1 MQGYNLA
8 RGKIENFNR
17 LKWIPKLV
25 YLLAIVIL
33 IGLFRLH
40 VRGALLAIIISNLL
54 TISIYLRI
62 SRFTFPVFKVG
73 KTPLKV
79 IKSLV
84 SYGSLYALAFL
95 VTRLNHKIDILLLKR
110 MCDLAEVGYY
120 SLGANLAETIWQVPI
135 AVGVV
140 LMTKSATHGNQK
152 LVTRQVCS
160 TLRVSILVVLGAA
173 IILYAIAPQLVS
185 FLFGERYSPSVPI
198 VRTILPGIL
207 FFVILKI
214 INSQFIGTGKPH
226 LTMIALIPALF
237 LNIILNLLFIPVY
250 KGLGA
255 AMATNISYFSGCF
268 VLLLVYA
275 RTFETGLMEI
285 FRYQKSDFN
294 FIRKIRSKLSSR

>member
-120 SLGANLAETIWQVPI
+120 SLGAI